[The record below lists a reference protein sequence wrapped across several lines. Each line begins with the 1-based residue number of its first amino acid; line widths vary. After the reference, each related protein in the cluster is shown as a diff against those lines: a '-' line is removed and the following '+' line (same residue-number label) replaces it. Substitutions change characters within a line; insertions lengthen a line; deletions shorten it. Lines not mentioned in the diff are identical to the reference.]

1 VTELDVDHLT
11 VSRGSCRVLDDVSLK
26 VSSRERVAIIG
37 PNGAGKTTLL
47 RAILG
52 LLPAENGRVLLDSVS
67 TWQLSPMQRAAMVA
81 WLPQQALAQEPI
93 TALDFVQAAR
103 FRFRE
108 SDHAARDASLLTLK
122 RVGADQWA
130 HRLITRLSGGEQQR
144 VALAAL
150 FAQEATLLLADE
162 PANHLDPA
170 QQVSAWRLLAAA
182 ACNCAVVVITH
193 DINLVP
199 LLGDALQTRIV
210 ALNRGRVEFDVP
222 ASDPSLPERLC
233 RLYGIGMQAFGQ
245 AGRRVIVP
253 TAVTESA
260 P

>member
-1 VTELDVDHLT
+1 MTELDVNHLT
-11 VSRGSCRVLDDVSLK
+11 VLRGSRRVLDDVSLK

-52 LLPAENGRVLLDSVS
+52 LLAAESGRVLLDLVS

-81 WLPQQALAQEPI
+81 WLPQQALAHEPI

-103 FRFRE
+103 YRFRE
-108 SDHAARDASLLTLK
+108 SEQATRDASLLVLK

-150 FAQEATLLLADE
+150 FAQEAALLLADE

-170 QQVSAWRLLAAA
+170 QQVDAWRLLAAA
-182 ACNCAVVVITH
+182 ARTCAVVVITH

-199 LLGDALQTRIV
+199 LLGDASQTRIV
-210 ALNRGRVEFDVP
+210 ALNRGRLEFDVP
-222 ASDPSLPERLC
+222 ASDPLLPERLG

-253 TAVTESA
+253 AAVTELT

>member
-1 VTELDVDHLT
+1 MTQLDIEHLT
-11 VSRGSCRVLDDVSLK
+11 MSRGACRVLIDVSLK
-26 VSSRERVAIIG
+26 VSGRERVAIIG

-52 LLPAENGRVLLDSVS
+52 LLPAESGRVMLDSVS
-67 TWQLSPMQRAAMVA
+67 TWRLSPMQRAARVA

-93 TALDFVQAAR
+93 TALDFVRAAR
-103 FRFRE
+103 YRFRE
-108 SDHAARDASLLTLK
+108 ADRAARDASLAALK

-170 QQVSAWRLLAAA
+170 QQVAAWRLLAEASG
-182 ACNCAVVVITH
+182 NCAVVVITH
-193 DINLVP
+193 DVNLVP
-199 LLGDALQTRIV
+199 LLGDASQTRIV
-210 ALNRGRVEFDVP
+210 ALNHGRVQFDVP
-222 ASDPSLPERLC
+222 ACDPSLPERLC
-233 RLYGIGMQAFGQ
+233 GLYGIGMQTFGE

-253 TAVTESA
+253 AAVAEST